1 MSFLLCHHSPCALP
15 FSPSPMKMITANI
28 DLFLASTDD
37 EAAALNGVINGMCIT
52 SVQAEVLRHRLLRQG
67 KVTPPLRSL

>member
-1 MSFLLCHHSPCALP
+1 
-15 FSPSPMKMITANI
+15 MKMITANI

-37 EAAALNGVINGMCIT
+37 EATALAGLFNGMGIT
-52 SVQAEVLRHRLLRQG
+52 SVQAEVLRHRLLLQG